1 MRYTITHELQ
11 AKHGLKS
18 RNVREPTEVAEKRA
32 ATALR
37 AARLRDVK
45 EGTWKPTTEGGASGP
60 LVETYGEQWIE
71 KREKSGVITI
81 SDEAQ
86 RLRTYVFP
94 VIGKKALS
102 AVRRPEVVELMAK
115 IQSEP
120 SKHTHKPHAPRNIHR
135 IYEAL
140 RTMYS
145 TAVLDDVVLASP
157 CTLRVRRG
165 ELPPKKDKNPRWRA
179 LAIFTRDEVEQ
190 LISDERIPLQR
201 RVYYAIAFL
210 AGMRLGEV
218 SGRRF
223 RDYDDK
229 AVPLGQLLVATQYD
243 DKDLKGDRPSREV
256 PVHPTLAKVL
266 AEWRLHGFA
275 LVYGRHPTPEDFIV
289 PKRAIGRNRLGNRLG
304 ITPGAQQQQNVWR
317 NFQVDL
323 KKIGLRPRRVHDTR
337 RTFISLSKADGADKY
352 LCRWVTHG
360 PRKEDAWDDY
370 NSPPWDALC
379 EQVAK
384 LKIGLRGR
392 AAVVSINK
400 KSAQRKKP

>member
-1 MRYTITHELQ
+1 MRYTITKELQ
-11 AKHGLKS
+11 AKHGLKA
-18 RNVREPTEVAEKRA
+18 RNVREPTDVAEKRA
-32 ATALR
+32 ASALR
-37 AARLRDVK
+37 AARLREVK
-45 EGTWKPTTEGGASGP
+45 DGTWKPATEGGASGP
-60 LVETYGEQWIE
+60 LVETYGEQWIAN
-71 KREKSGVITI
+71 REKSGVITFC
-81 SDEAQ
+81 DEAQ

-94 VIGKKALS
+94 VIGKKALG
-102 AVRRPEVVELMAK
+102 AVQRPEVVVLMAK

-120 SKHTHKPHAPRNIHR
+120 SKHTLKPHAPRNIHR

-145 TAVLDDVVLASP
+145 TAVLDGVVLASP
-157 CTLRVRRG
+157 CTLRIRRG

-190 LISDERIPLQR
+190 LISDERVPLQR

-210 AGMRLGEV
+210 AGVRLGEV

-223 RDYDDK
+223 RDYDDQ
-229 AVPLGQLLVATQYD
+229 AHPLGQLLVATQYD

-256 PVHPTLAKVL
+256 PVHPTLAKIL
-266 AEWRLHGFA
+266 AEWRLNGFA
-275 LVYGRHPTPEDFIV
+275 LVYGRHPKPDDFIV
-289 PKRAIGRNRLGNRLG
+289 PKRAIGRNGGGNLKG
-304 ITPGAQQQQNVWR
+304 MTPGAQRQQNVWA

-323 KKIGLRPRRVHDTR
+323 EKLGLRRRRVHDTR

-352 LCRWVTHG
+352 LMRWVTHG
-360 PRKEDAWDDY
+360 PRKDDAWDDY

-392 AAVVSINK
+392 AAVVSIGR
-400 KSAQRKKP
+400 KSKRRGGT

>member
-1 MRYTITHELQ
+1 
-11 AKHGLKS
+11 
-18 RNVREPTEVAEKRA
+18 
-32 ATALR
+32 
-37 AARLRDVK
+37 
-45 EGTWKPTTEGGASGP
+45 
-60 LVETYGEQWIE
+60 
-71 KREKSGVITI
+71 
-81 SDEAQ
+81 
-86 RLRTYVFP
+86 
-94 VIGKKALS
+94 
-102 AVRRPEVVELMAK
+102 
-115 IQSEP
+115 
-120 SKHTHKPHAPRNIHR
+120 
-135 IYEAL
+135 
-140 RTMYS
+140 
-145 TAVLDDVVLASP
+145 
-157 CTLRVRRG
+157 
-165 ELPPKKDKNPRWRA
+165 
-179 LAIFTRDEVEQ
+179 
-190 LISDERIPLQR
+190 
-201 RVYYAIAFL
+201 VYYAIAFL